1 MICPSGPATGRSWR
15 PFGLLA
21 IGGLP
26 EQVDRALSDIQR
38 VPQVVADDAGELLES
53 VVLALQFALTLDT
66 FSDIA

>member
-1 MICPSGPATGRSWR
+1 MIQPTGPATGRSATV
-15 PFGLLA
+15 GLLA

-53 VVLALQFALTLDT
+53 VVLALR
-66 FSDIA
+66 SR